1 MKIAGAALNQTP
13 IDWENNLQNIISAI
27 NDAKEKQVEILCL
40 PELCITGY
48 GCEDLFHSEWV
59 IIKAFKQLL
68 TLLPETKNI
77 VVAIGIPLLY
87 NEKAYNT
94 ACLIENGEI
103 LGFVPKQF
111 LANDGIH
118 YEHRWFT
125 PWKRG
130 EKTIINIHNKQYHF
144 GDIVLSTSK
153 GIKIGFEI
161 CEDAWRT
168 DRPGPSLKERNV
180 DIIFNP
186 SASHFAF
193 NKTDLRK
200 KLVIQSSKDYDC
212 WYVYANLL
220 GNEAGKVIYDG
231 ELIIA
236 HKGKLKASN
245 PILSFKPTNLLVTD
259 KDSSEGHFPPIKN
272 DEFEKAVSLGLFDY
286 LRKSRTKSFVVSLS
300 GGADSSACAVLI
312 AQMIRN
318 GINELGQEDFC
329 KRINLDYKSAL
340 IGSELEKDICSKLLF
355 TAYQGTENSS
365 DDTFQ
370 SAKYLADSIGATF
383 FSWLIDDE
391 IASYTKK
398 IETAIERKLD
408 WEFDDIA
415 LQNIQART
423 RSPIIWLLTNLTRSL
438 LITTSNRSEGD
449 VGYAT
454 MDGDTSGSIAP
465 IAGVDKHF
473 IRNWLLWAEKKLGY
487 YGLSKV
493 NALNPSAELRPQTQ
507 DVKQTDEEDLMP
519 YDVLLQIER
528 LAIFEYNSPMEVFE
542 KLFET
547 AQFDKEVLKTYITKF
562 YRLWSINQWK
572 RERLAPSFHLDDFNV
587 DPRTWCRFPILSG
600 GFSEELEELKML

>member
-13 IDWENNLQNIISAI
+13 IDWENNLQNIISVI
-27 NDAKEKQVEILCL
+27 NQAKEKQVELLCL

-48 GCEDLFHSEWV
+48 GCEDLFHSEW
-59 IIKAFKQLL
+59 IIKKAFKQL
-68 TLLPETKNI
+68 TALLPETKDI
-77 VVAIGIPLLY
+77 VVALGIPVIHQQ
-87 NEKAYNT
+87 KVYNT

-125 PWKRG
+125 PWIRG
-130 EKTIINIHNKQYHF
+130 EESHIIYNDQQYVF
-144 GDIVLSTSK
+144 GDYVLTTSK
-153 GIKIGFEI
+153 GVKIGFEI

-168 DRPGPSLKERNV
+168 NRPGPSLKARNV
-180 DIIFNP
+180 DVIFNP

-220 GNEAGKVIYDG
+220 GNEAGKIIYDG
-231 ELIIA
+231 ELVIA
-236 HKGKLKASN
+236 HKGELKATN
-245 PILSFKPTNLLVTD
+245 RILSFKPSNLLIAD
-259 KDSSEGHFPPIKN
+259 ENSSEGHFPPIKN
-272 DEFEKAVSLGLFDY
+272 EEFEKAVSLGLFDY

-312 AQMIRN
+312 AQMVRN
-318 GINELGQEDFC
+318 GLEELDKDEFC
-329 KRINLDYKSAL
+329 KKINLDYSSIL
-340 IGSELEKDICSKLLF
+340 EGPELEKDICSKILF

-370 SAKYLADSIGATF
+370 SAKYLAESIGATF
-383 FSWLIDDE
+383 FSWLIDE
-391 IASYTKK
+391 EVESYTKK
-398 IETAIERKLD
+398 IETAIERKLN

-473 IRNWLLWAEKKLGY
+473 IRNWLIWAEKKLGY

-507 DVKQTDEEDLMP
+507 DVQQTDEEDLMP

-542 KLFET
+542 KLFVTGQFEKET
-547 AQFDKEVLKTYITKF
+547 LKKYISKF

-572 RERLAPSFHLDDFNV
+572 RERLAPAFHLDDFNV

-600 GFSEELEELKML
+600 GFGEELKELQTL